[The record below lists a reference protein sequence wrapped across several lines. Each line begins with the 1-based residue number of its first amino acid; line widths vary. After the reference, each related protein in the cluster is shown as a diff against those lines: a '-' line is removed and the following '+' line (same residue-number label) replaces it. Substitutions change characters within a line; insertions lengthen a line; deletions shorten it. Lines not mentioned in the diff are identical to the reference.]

1 MQATTNKVSSSSFTE
16 PLYTIG
22 DRVQQGRII
31 GINQVMGSWQYTVLN
46 EVSKRTA
53 KITESEIRLLSQQEK
68 EARILA
74 EIDSHLSQLVLLQ
87 KELNTDLEIRTPFGE
102 INPPRKP
109 ANSING
115 TSRLS
120 EPRKKKVSA

>member
-1 MQATTNKVSSSSFTE
+1 MQATTKISSSFTD

-22 DRVQQGRII
+22 DRVKQGRII
-31 GINQVMGSWQYTVLN
+31 GINHVMRGWQYTVLN
-46 EVSKRTA
+46 EESKRTVKLA
-53 KITESEIRLLSQQEK
+53 ESEIKLLSQQER

-74 EIDSHLSQLVLLQ
+74 EIDSHMTQLVLLQ

-102 INPPRKP
+102 IQPPRK
-109 ANSING
+109 ASNSING

-120 EPRKKKVSA
+120 KPRKKKVSA

>member
-1 MQATTNKVSSSSFTE
+1 MQATTNKVSNSFIK
-16 PLYTIG
+16 PQYTIG

-31 GINQVMGSWQYTVLN
+31 GINQVMGNWQYTVLN
-46 EVSKRTA
+46 EVSKRTVKLA
-53 KITESEIRLLSQQEK
+53 ESEIKLLSEKEK

-74 EIDSHLSQLVLLQ
+74 EIDSHLTQLVLLQ

-102 INPPRKP
+102 IHPPIKP
-109 ANSING
+109 SNSING

>member
-1 MQATTNKVSSSSFTE
+1 MQATSKISSSFTE

-22 DRVQQGRII
+22 QRVQQGRII
-31 GINQVMGSWQYTVLN
+31 GINHVMRRWQYTVLN
-46 EVSKRTA
+46 EHSKRTVKLA
-53 KITESEIRLLSQQEK
+53 ESEIKLWSQQEK

-74 EIDSHLSQLVLLQ
+74 EIDSHLRQLTLLQ

-102 INPPRKP
+102 IQPPRKP
-109 ANSING
+109 SNSING

>member
-1 MQATTNKVSSSSFTE
+1 MQATTKISSSFTD

-22 DRVQQGRII
+22 DRVKQGRII
-31 GINQVMGSWQYTVLN
+31 GINHVMRDWQYTVLN
-46 EVSKRTA
+46 EESKRTVKLA
-53 KITESEIRLLSQQEK
+53 ESEIKLLSQQER

-74 EIDSHLSQLVLLQ
+74 EIDSHMIQLVLLQ

-102 INPPRKP
+102 IQPPRKP
-109 ANSING
+109 SNSING

>member
-1 MQATTNKVSSSSFTE
+1 MQTTTNKVSTSFTE

-31 GINQVMGSWQYTVLN
+31 GINQVMGNWQYTVLN
-46 EVSKRTA
+46 EASKRTVKLA
-53 KITESEIRLLSQQEK
+53 ESEIKLLSEKEK

-74 EIDSHLSQLVLLQ
+74 EIDSHLKQLVLLQ

-102 INPPRKP
+102 INPPSKP
-109 ANSING
+109 SNSVNG

-120 EPRKKKVSA
+120 EPRRKKVSA

>member
-1 MQATTNKVSSSSFTE
+1 MQATTKISSSFTD

-22 DRVQQGRII
+22 DRVKQGRII
-31 GINQVMGSWQYTVLN
+31 GINHVMRRWQYTVLN
-46 EVSKRTA
+46 EESKRTVKLA
-53 KITESEIRLLSQQEK
+53 ESEIKLLSQQER

-74 EIDSHLSQLVLLQ
+74 EVDSHLRQLALLQ

-102 INPPRKP
+102 IQPPRKP
-109 ANSING
+109 SNSING

-120 EPRKKKVSA
+120 APRKKKVSA

>member
-1 MQATTNKVSSSSFTE
+1 MQATTKISSSFID

-22 DRVQQGRII
+22 DRVKQGRII
-31 GINQVMGSWQYTVLN
+31 GINHVMRGWQYTVLN
-46 EVSKRTA
+46 EDSKRIVKLA
-53 KITESEIRLLSQQEK
+53 ESEIKLLSQQER

-74 EIDSHLSQLVLLQ
+74 EIDSHMTQLVLLQ

-102 INPPRKP
+102 IQPPRK
-109 ANSING
+109 ASNSING

-120 EPRKKKVSA
+120 KPRKKKVSA

>member
-1 MQATTNKVSSSSFTE
+1 MQATTKISSSFTE

-22 DRVQQGRII
+22 QRVQQGRII
-31 GINQVMGSWQYTVLN
+31 GINHVMRGWQYTVFN
-46 EVSKRTA
+46 EDSKRTVKLA
-53 KITESEIRLLSQQEK
+53 ESEIKLLSQQER

-74 EIDSHLSQLVLLQ
+74 EVDSHLRQLALLQ

-102 INPPRKP
+102 IQPQRKP
-109 ANSING
+109 SNSING

-120 EPRKKKVSA
+120 EPRRKKVSA

>member
-1 MQATTNKVSSSSFTE
+1 MQATTKTSSSFTD

-22 DRVQQGRII
+22 QRVQQGRII
-31 GINQVMGSWQYTVLN
+31 GINHVMRGWQYTIFN
-46 EVSKRTA
+46 EDSKRTVKLA
-53 KITESEIRLLSQQEK
+53 ESEIKLLSQQER

-74 EIDSHLSQLVLLQ
+74 EIDSHMTQLVLLQ

-102 INPPRKP
+102 IQPPKKP
-109 ANSING
+109 SNFING

-120 EPRKKKVSA
+120 EPRRKKVSA